1 MTDLVTE
8 LTTRAHALL
17 PEDRA
22 RLAEALLASLDE
34 DRDQDQ
40 NDAWDE
46 TLLRRIAEVEKGNTS
61 LTPANEVFARIRRN
75 LR

>member
-34 DRDQDQ
+34 DR